1 MRPSRHPAIPPLAK
15 LCLLGLLLVSPLTA
29 RAAAPALLLVS
40 ADHSQTVD
48 FSIDDLAAM
57 PLVTVATENEF
68 SDGMVSYRGPL
79 VRDVLVKAGME
90 RASSVRFTAVNDY
103 FVDIPT
109 DDFRHYDA
117 ILAIE
122 ANGERLSRR
131 DKGPIWL
138 MYPISSHP
146 ELQDPIYLR
155 RLIWQVVRIEAQ

>member
-1 MRPSRHPAIPPLAK
+1 MRPSRHLAILPFAQ

-29 RAAAPALLLVS
+29 KAAAPALLIVS
-40 ADHSQTVD
+40 ADQSQTLDLSV
-48 FSIDDLAAM
+48 DDLAAM
-57 PLVTVATENEF
+57 PQVTVATKNEF

-79 VRDVLVKAGME
+79 VRDVLEKAGIG

-103 FVDIPT
+103 FVDVPT
-109 DDFRHYDA
+109 DDFRNYDA